1 MSIRH
6 AKRKNDR
13 VVIYRNNPI
22 ANVKREDLIIMLSI
36 MRKYIVM
43 ASIPALLLW
52 AMAVPA
58 HHSATQFDLTSFV
71 TLEGVVKS
79 FIVKNPHT
87 TAVIEV
93 TDAKGTR
100 DIEFEGHSASH
111 FYRAGYTRDL
121 VHVGDRIA
129 ILISPRK
136 DGKDGGFL
144 QAFTVNGRT
153 VGLFGLAPETGKGA
167 DQK

>member
-1 MSIRH
+1 
-6 AKRKNDR
+6 
-13 VVIYRNNPI
+13 
-22 ANVKREDLIIMLSI
+22 MLSI
-36 MRKYIVM
+36 MRRFIV
-43 ASIPALLLW
+43 AVNVLVLALW
-52 AMAVPA
+52 AMAAVA
-58 HHSATQFDLTSFV
+58 HHSAAQFDLSRFV

-79 FIVKNPHT
+79 FVVRNPHAA
-87 TAVIEV
+87 AVIEI

-100 DIEFEGHSASH
+100 DIEYEGHSASH

-121 VHVGDRIA
+121 VHAGDRIA

-153 VGLFGLAPETGKGA
+153 VGLFGLAPETGKPVDSDSDSGS
-167 DQK
+167 K

>member
-1 MSIRH
+1 MS
-6 AKRKNDR
+6 ATMKKF
-13 VVIYRNNPI
+13 
-22 ANVKREDLIIMLSI
+22 IIVL
-36 MRKYIVM
+36 
-43 ASIPALLLW
+43 SIPALALW
-52 AMAVPA
+52 TMTAAA
-58 HHSATQFDLTSFV
+58 HHSAAQFDLTKFI
-71 TLEGVVKS
+71 TIKGVVKS
-79 FIVKNPHT
+79 FAVKNPHT

-100 DIEFEGHSASH
+100 DIEYEGHSASH

-153 VGLFGLAPETGKGA
+153 VGLFGLSPDTGKHAG
-167 DQK
+167 QK

>member
-1 MSIRH
+1 MS
-6 AKRKNDR
+6 ATMKKF
-13 VVIYRNNPI
+13 
-22 ANVKREDLIIMLSI
+22 IIVL
-36 MRKYIVM
+36 
-43 ASIPALLLW
+43 SIPALVLW
-52 AMAVPA
+52 TMTAAA
-58 HHSATQFDLTSFV
+58 HHSAAQFDLTKFI
-71 TLEGVVKS
+71 TIEGVVKS
-79 FIVKNPHT
+79 FAVKNPHT

-100 DIEFEGHSASH
+100 DIEYEGHSASH
-111 FYRAGYTRDL
+111 FFRAGYTRDL

-153 VGLFGLAPETGKGA
+153 VGLFGLSPDTGKHTGRN
-167 DQK
+167 